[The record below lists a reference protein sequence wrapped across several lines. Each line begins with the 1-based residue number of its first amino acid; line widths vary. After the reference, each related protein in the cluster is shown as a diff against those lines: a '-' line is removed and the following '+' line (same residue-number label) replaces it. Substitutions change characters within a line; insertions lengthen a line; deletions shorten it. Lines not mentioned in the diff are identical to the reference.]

1 MSFDLLCCVGKKKW
15 KFFFPKLIISYL
27 NQKLTDWRFTMFIL
41 QLERNDF
48 VIKYM
53 FNSSSGIRLKISKR
67 DLEYM
72 SFFPDKVSIVNM
84 CVKLNETA

>member
-1 MSFDLLCCVGKKKW
+1 
-15 KFFFPKLIISYL
+15 
-27 NQKLTDWRFTMFIL
+27 MFIL
-41 QLERNDF
+41 QLAHNDF

-53 FNSSSGIRLKISKR
+53 FNSSSGIRLKIWN

-72 SFFPDKVSIVNM
+72 FFFPDKVSIVNM